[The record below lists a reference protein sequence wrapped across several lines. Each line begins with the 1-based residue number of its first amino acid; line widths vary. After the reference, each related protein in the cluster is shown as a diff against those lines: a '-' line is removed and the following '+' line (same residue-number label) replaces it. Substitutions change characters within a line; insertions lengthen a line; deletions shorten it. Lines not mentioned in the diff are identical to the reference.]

1 MSRMAGQAAAAPVP
15 RQPSVGLALA
25 LVGVTLFGYV
35 LFNYYR
41 VGDDLYAWSKTLA
54 SWDLRQHLGMSKRWA
69 MQYGHLAFLFV
80 LLVLSKY
87 VLVGDGKAGAFSRF
101 VRSVDPYTLPL
112 FIFHFP
118 LLYFFAALI
127 GHNPN
132 DSGDRILLFVSVLAA
147 SLLFGKLCYLVKPL
161 FDRMRTAVGAR
172 LAVYDAL
179 SDPLPDGAGRRA
191 EAAPLTRSHS
201 DCLRLLRLIAT
212 LSIFYGHYTFAQFS
226 SSILPGFDHWRR
238 WAVPF
243 FFMVAGY
250 FAMRSL
256 ARHSDGILADIWNRY
271 TSLWFVAL
279 PMLLIVPV
287 LDHIGFRADPLLYYL
302 HTKFVTPAEGG
313 PADLAG
319 FVWTLFNS
327 LLYLNEIFLYNWLG
341 LGTELGGVRTFSNDS
356 YWFLTYLM
364 PFTAM
369 LAVMVN
375 LKGPRKY
382 LWLPLLALFFGPP
395 ILMLAPLFF
404 AGSLAYLIH
413 QRV

>member
-1 MSRMAGQAAAAPVP
+1 MSRLAGQEAVASPLWK
-15 RQPSVGLALA
+15 PSVRLALA
-25 LVGVTLFGYV
+25 LVGVTLFGYL

-87 VLVGDGKAGAFSRF
+87 VLVSDRPAGLVSRL
-101 VRSVDPYTLPL
+101 VKLIDPYTLPV

-118 LLYFFAALI
+118 LLYFFAALT

-132 DSGDRILLFVSVLAA
+132 DSGDRILLFAAVLA
-147 SLLFGKLCYLVKPL
+147 SCIVLGKLCYLVKPV
-161 FDRMRTAVGAR
+161 FDRLRNHVSAR
-172 LAVYDAL
+172 LAA
-179 SDPLPDGAGRRA
+179 SSAAGKEVRV
-191 EAAPLTRSHS
+191 EASPLTSTHS

-212 LSIFYGHYTFAQFS
+212 LSIFYGHFTFAQFS
-226 SSILPGFDHWRR
+226 AVMLPGFDHWRR

-256 ARHSDGILADIWNRY
+256 ARRSNGILADIWNRY

-279 PMLLIVPV
+279 PMLLVVPV
-287 LDHIGFRADPLLYYL
+287 LDHIGFDLDPLLYYL
-302 HTKFVTPAEGG
+302 HTKFVTPSEGG

-319 FVWTLFNS
+319 FLWTLFNS
-327 LLYLNEIFLYNWLG
+327 LLYLNEIFFYDWLG
-341 LGTELGGVRTFSNDS
+341 LGTELGGVRAFSNDS
-356 YWFLTYLM
+356 YWFLSYLM

-369 LAVMVN
+369 LVVMVN
-375 LKGPRKY
+375 VTGPRKY
-382 LWLPLLALFFGPP
+382 LWLLFLALFFGPP
-395 ILMLAPLFF
+395 ILMLASLFF
-404 AGSLAYLIH
+404 AGCLAYLIH